1 MESPSGWRYCT
12 CWQDES
18 IKKEIKNSLV
28 NYRFIFINLL
38 ELKPATMH
46 YTLDKTEKYAVIKL
60 HEQKLNT
67 LISAEL
73 KSELLIINSQGY
85 NNIILDLSDTQY
97 CDSSGLSAVLV
108 GNRVCRNASG
118 SFVLTGLSEPIKKLI
133 AISQLEQVLVITPTL
148 NEAIE
153 YLFSDEIQKP

>member
-1 MESPSGWRYCT
+1 
-12 CWQDES
+12 
-18 IKKEIKNSLV
+18 
-28 NYRFIFINLL
+28 
-38 ELKPATMH
+38 MH
-46 YTLDKTEKYAVIKL
+46 YTLDKNEKYAVIRL

-108 GNRVCRNASG
+108 GNRVCRNANG
-118 SFVLTGLSEPIKKLI
+118 SFVITGLSEPIKKLI
-133 AISQLEQVLVITPTL
+133 SISQLEQVLMIAPTL
-148 NEAIE
+148 EQAIN
-153 YLFSDEIQKP
+153 LIFTDEIEKP